1 MTTRNPISESV
12 LRPDGRDTLLTDQPQ
27 VSRGRGSIRKML
39 LLLGLLPAVITG
51 AVLTTYTVI
60 EQPRAQRDL
69 ILNGAEYAGRSFS
82 GRVDDLLENLG
93 QSLQYPEVRSTL
105 QTRTEDLVATNQSGT
120 LPITDALITDTLGSI
135 VIAHNKDYA
144 PGSSSVDPNLTNK
157 WIDQNPAL
165 AKLITAT
172 AVLAQTSDKQATNHF
187 VRNGVSLLISAV
199 PFTTH
204 IGTSVLVLNEGI
216 INQSTQ
222 LSVRNNL
229 LLTAAILLLSML
241 LATLIAQRIS
251 RRIRYLNTATQR
263 ITNAQSIGELEE
275 SIRPSGNDEL
285 TTLAENLDLL
295 RETTRIMVQ
304 QAE

>member
-1 MTTRNPISESV
+1 MTTRNPTTETV
-12 LRPDGRDTLLTDQPQ
+12 ALPDNRDTLLTEPQ
-27 VSRGRGSIRKML
+27 VTKGRGSIRRLL

-60 EQPRAQRDL
+60 EQPRSQRTL

-93 QSLQYPEVRSTL
+93 QSLAYPEVRSTL
-105 QTRTEDLVATNQSGT
+105 QNRTEDLVATNQGGS
-120 LPITDALITDTLGSI
+120 LPITDALITDTLGTI

-144 PGSSSVDPNLTNK
+144 AGSSSVDSNLTAK
-157 WIDQNPAL
+157 WVSQNPDL
-165 AKLITAT
+165 AKLVTAT
-172 AVLAQTSDKQATNHF
+172 AVAAQTSDAQSTSRF
-187 VRNGVSLLISAV
+187 VRKGVPLLISAV

-204 IGTSVLVLNEGI
+204 IGTTVFILNEGI

-222 LSVRNNL
+222 RSVTNNL
-229 LLTAAILLLSML
+229 LLTAAILLLSAIL
-241 LATLIAQRIS
+241 VTFIAQSIS

-263 ITNAQSIGELEE
+263 ITNAQSIGELEDH
-275 SIRPSGNDEL
+275 ITPSGNDEL

-295 RETTRIMVQ
+295 RETTKIMVQ
-304 QAE
+304 QSE